1 MPQLFEVDFRVR
13 SQIFRCL
20 KTLAEESL
28 GNDIW
33 SVYQEA
39 CLQLAF
45 CYRMGFG
52 VERADETAEM
62 FLVQSH
68 MRKVLEDQLIVL
80 KSSVN
85 QCYNPCTIF
94 GLWYARGHVSTATDA
109 QYYREQNQL
118 TSIQAVHEREI
129 LDWRTVLGT
138 AHWIVIVKT
147 GHYCAILENLG
158 YLDKAEELARD
169 IFTEVSRTLPDNHLA
184 VKEIKYTLARALYM
198 QGKLAM
204 AEKLVKEVVEMQKTF
219 SDEIDHTILS
229 QMNFMACIYTTQGKR
244 RKAAALMETLLR
256 KFSEALGE
264 YHIHTIII
272 MWNLC
277 EIFRQQRRIKQAIR
291 LNENIIQITTKALGE
306 DHEISV
312 LARMSLTRLR
322 WERRTWIGGYI
333 GPREDDALRLD
344 YIENSQ
350 ALLGNNHPWTLEI
363 MVNTVR
369 NLIFKARF
377 DEAIALQEQIVAL
390 SEKRPGP
397 NHPHTIAHRNRLTYI
412 KKVYRSYLFFERI
425 GSLNMG
431 GYVLTPGFRVREGLE
446 RICWPL
452 YRKKDMSKFVKKP
465 FRVDLS
471 VGSDQS

>member
-52 VERADETAEM
+52 VERADATAEM
-62 FLVQSH
+62 FLVQSQK
-68 MRKVLEDQLIVL
+68 RQVLEDQLVAL

-85 QCYNPCTIF
+85 QGYNPGAIY

-109 QYYREQNQL
+109 QYYREQKQL

-129 LDWRTVLGT
+129 LDWTAVLGT
-138 AHWIVIVKT
+138 VHWIVIVKT
-147 GHYCAILENLG
+147 DHYFAILENLG
-158 YLDKAEELARD
+158 YLDKAEGLARD
-169 IFTEVSRTLPDNHLA
+169 ILTEVSRALPDNHLA
-184 VKEIKYTLARALYM
+184 VRGRKYTLARALYM
-198 QGKLAM
+198 QGKLRM
-204 AEKLVKEVVEMQKTF
+204 AEKLVKEVVETQKTL
-219 SDEIDHTILS
+219 SDENDHAVLS
-229 QMNFMACIYTTQGKR
+229 QMNFMACIYATQGKR

-256 KFSEALGE
+256 NFSEALGE

-291 LNENIIQITTKALGE
+291 LNENLLQTATKALGE

-350 ALLGNNHPWTLEI
+350 ALLGNNHPWTLDI
-363 MVNTVR
+363 MVSTVR
-369 NLIFKARF
+369 NLVSKARF

-397 NHPHTIAHRNRLTYI
+397 KHPHTIAHRNRLTHI
-412 KKVYRSYLFFERI
+412 KKVYRSYRFFEKI

-431 GYVLTPGFRVREGLE
+431 GYVLTPGLRVREGLE

-452 YRKKDMSKFVKKP
+452 YRKKDMSKFVNTP
-465 FRVDLS
+465 FSVDLS

>member
-1 MPQLFEVDFRVR
+1 MPQHFEVDFRVR
-13 SQIFRCL
+13 RQIFRCL

-28 GNDIW
+28 ENDIW

-45 CYRMGFG
+45 CYRIGFG
-52 VERADETAEM
+52 VERADATAEM
-62 FLVQSH
+62 FLVQSQ
-68 MRKVLEDQLIVL
+68 MRQVLEDQLVAL

-85 QCYNPCTIF
+85 QCYNPFAIF
-94 GLWYARGHVSTATDA
+94 GLWHARGHVPTSTDA
-109 QYYREQNQL
+109 QYYREQKQL
-118 TSIQAVHEREI
+118 TSIQVVHEREI
-129 LDWRTVLGT
+129 LGWRTVLGT

-147 GHYCAILENLG
+147 GHYCSILENLG

-229 QMNFMACIYTTQGKR
+229 QMNFMACIYATQGKR
-244 RKAAALMETLLR
+244 RKAAALMETILR
-256 KFSEALGE
+256 NFSEALGK

-291 LNENIIQITTKALGE
+291 LNENIIQTATEALGE

-333 GPREDDALRLD
+333 GSREDDALRLD

-350 ALLGNNHPWTLEI
+350 ALLGNNHSWTLEI
-363 MVNTVR
+363 IVSTVR
-369 NLIFKARF
+369 NLFSKARF
-377 DEAIALQEQIVAL
+377 DEAIALQGQIVAL

-397 NHPHTIAHRNRLTYI
+397 NHPHTIAHRNHLTYI
-412 KKVYRSYLFFERI
+412 KKVYRSYRFFERI

-431 GYVLTPGFRVREGLE
+431 GYVLTPGFRVGEGLE

-465 FRVDLS
+465 FSVDLS